1 MGYAYGFFW
10 RCRAIDDI
18 AHLTSYRDVIGVPCI
33 RALAGRLQLGL
44 IVYYCDTSLLCV
56 CVWRQCHDKSCMT
69 SAIEMSDICMQAN
82 AASGLSGPVGGNM
95 SCVLGCRWQDM
106 VTLRGI

>member
-1 MGYAYGFFW
+1 
-10 RCRAIDDI
+10 
-18 AHLTSYRDVIGVPCI
+18 
-33 RALAGRLQLGL
+33 
-44 IVYYCDTSLLCV
+44 
-56 CVWRQCHDKSCMT
+56 MT

-82 AASGLSGPVGGNM
+82 APSGLSGPVGGNM

>member
-1 MGYAYGFFW
+1 MSSSTWQSNFTAVGF
-10 RCRAIDDI
+10 AVHVYDSYLGG
-18 AHLTSYRDVIGVPCI
+18 AH
-33 RALAGRLQLGL
+33 LAGRLQLGL
-44 IVYYCDTSLLCV
+44 LVYYCDTSLLCV
-56 CVWRQCHDKSCMT
+56 WRQCHDKSCIT

>member
-1 MGYAYGFFW
+1 MTTNVLKPPDGATA
-10 RCRAIDDI
+10 RETEV
-18 AHLTSYRDVIGVPCI
+18 L
-33 RALAGRLQLGL
+33 RLHNIPTPLL
-44 IVYYCDTSLLCV
+44 VYYCDTSLL